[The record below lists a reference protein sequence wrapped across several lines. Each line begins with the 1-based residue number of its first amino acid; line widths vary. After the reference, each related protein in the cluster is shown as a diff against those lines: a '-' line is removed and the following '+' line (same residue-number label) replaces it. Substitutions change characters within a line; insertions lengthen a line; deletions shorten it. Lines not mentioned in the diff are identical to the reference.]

1 MLDCVVI
8 HCFPPY
14 DGFIIFFLVGSQDVP
29 DGASLDQQSS
39 LKEYGGMSN

>member
-14 DGFIIFFLVGSQDVP
+14 DGFIFFFWVGSQDARA
-29 DGASLDQQSS
+29 GASRDQQRS